1 VRKRASHSKRVRIS
15 LPARF
20 KIVPLRAPKKTSR
33 KVRSLTDGG
42 PNPCPAGCT
51 CQGTINIGEISYWV
65 CLTADGSTILIRIP

>member
-1 VRKRASHSKRVRIS
+1 MRKRARIS

-33 KVRSLTDGG
+33 RVRRLTDGG

-51 CQGTINIGEISYWV
+51 YQGTINIGEDSYYV
-65 CLTADGSTILIRIP
+65 CLTAEGSTILIRVP